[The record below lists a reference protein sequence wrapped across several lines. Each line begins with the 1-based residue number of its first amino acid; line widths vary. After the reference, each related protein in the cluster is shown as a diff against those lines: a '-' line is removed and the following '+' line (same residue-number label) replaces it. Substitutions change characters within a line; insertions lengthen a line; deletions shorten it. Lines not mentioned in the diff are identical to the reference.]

1 MSQPNAF
8 KTRFHLI
15 QLRARLC
22 QAWEMGDHALVEQLS
37 AQIDEYQL
45 KQWKNEIQEKESA
58 I

>member
-8 KTRFHLI
+8 KAQFHLI

-22 QAWEMGDHALVEQLS
+22 QAWEMGDNALVEQLS

-45 KQWKNEIQEKESA
+45 KQWKDEIKAKDSA